1 MKNKGIKNAFDMLK
15 RKVGFF
21 STIMLISIVWGYL
34 NKDVI
39 SINSAVIGGL
49 ISYIITDIGLS
60 VALQF
65 MHDEKEETPTNTRV
79 REIRYN
85 KTNNPLN
92 NNDTVSIDNNY
103 AENFLNNVKKN
114 DNIGGNNNA
123 IVDISNVI
131 NDETDDE
138 IYKNLG
144 IKL

>member
-1 MKNKGIKNAFDMLK
+1 MKIKGLKNAFDVLK

-21 STIMLISIVWGYL
+21 STIMLGSIIWGYL
-34 NKDVI
+34 NKEII
-39 SINSAVIGGL
+39 SVNSAVIGGL
-49 ISYIITDIGLS
+49 ISYIIIDICLS

-65 MHDEKEETPTNTRV
+65 INDEKEEIPTNTV

-92 NNDTVSIDNNY
+92 NNDTVSDNNY

-123 IVDISNVI
+123 IIDISNVI